1 MSQNDLV
8 QKMTYIIHVWL
19 SDLYIIFLTIVLDKM
34 FLANQNMFL

>member
-19 SDLYIIFLTIVLDKM
+19 SDLIIFLTVVLDKM
-34 FLANQNMFL
+34 FLTNQNMFL